1 MFNKFKSSNMRNG
14 LILII
19 LSLIIFPLKSQ
30 SVITEIDIYKL
41 NIDSIENVLSKF
53 IYNQD
58 STLPVTDGIFFYDF
72 IQDTLYFQY
81 DSILFFDK
89 KERLFYFYTGMVHH
103 FTNILLTNKETAY
116 IVNMQNPL
124 DSILNQVNLI
134 KNFSTEFLFLCSSQ
148 IKRIHYENWVNKSDI
163 KPYYIDEEGI
173 FQKIDYNPKS
183 W

>member
-1 MFNKFKSSNMRNG
+1 MRKG

-41 NIDSIENVLSKF
+41 NIYSIENVLSKF
-53 IYNQD
+53 IHNQGNLLSMNDGIIFYDCIQD
-58 STLPVTDGIFFYDF
+58 S
-72 IQDTLYFQY
+72 LYFQY

-103 FTNILLTNKETAY
+103 FTNILLTNKEKGY

-124 DSILNQVNLI
+124 DSILYQVNSI

-148 IKRIHYENWVNKSDI
+148 IKRVHYENWVNKSDVI
-163 KPYYIDEEGI
+163 PSYMDEEGNFREI
-173 FQKIDYNPKS
+173 EYNPKS